1 MIESADS
8 TELLMD
14 ADATPTP
21 PTVTRSG
28 WHCRRIVIVFGV
40 IIIGLVILGFWQPWR
55 NPRLPDGKDS
65 TPIEGAVQWTFDDP
79 RLTFPTPYRN
89 VRPEVKYVGDAACAG
104 CHVSHSDKYR
114 QHPMGRSL
122 ATVANATP
130 LERYDVLAH
139 NPFKAGI
146 YNYRIEHEKDRVR
159 HLETVND
166 RTGRAVAETTAEV
179 NYVVGSGRNGRAYLI
194 DRDGYLFASP
204 ITWYPLKGIWDLSPG
219 YEKNNPHFGRAIN
232 PSCLFC
238 HANHADHISGTA
250 NRYHTPNVHAE
261 AIGCERC
268 HGPGE
273 LHVQRRAGGM
283 PVAGLDETIV
293 NPSKLEHSLRE
304 AVCQQCHLQ
313 GHQRVL
319 RRGCDTF
326 DYRPGLP
333 LHLFMSDFVDPAKET
348 DEAKFVG
355 SVEQMYASGCF
366 QKGKGAGK
374 LGCISCHDP
383 HSVPLPEQKVAF
395 YRDRCMNCHKDRGCS
410 LPLAVRPENNCVACH
425 MPPTGSDLRHTTIT
439 DHRVLRQPGPRKP
452 HPLAPK
458 APPDERPA
466 PKETT
471 LVNFH
476 AYLIP
481 TPGSEDDRDLAI
493 ALMREADRRKPT
505 GTGRGLVEGALSQL
519 DAAIQRAD
527 NDVGAL
533 EARGNALWDLGRR
546 DEAAADYD
554 RVLKLAPDREGTLYR
569 AADLAQRRGQLDTA
583 RLYAERAIQV
593 NPWRWEYHLTLA
605 KVYAQGNDWASA
617 AKECREVHKLYA
629 TNPESRHLLV
639 VSLLRQKDKSEAKR
653 EFDILMEL
661 NPPKP
666 EELRRWFELQMR

>member
-1 MIESADS
+1 
-8 TELLMD
+8 MD

-21 PTVTRSG
+21 PSDARLGSHRS
-28 WHCRRIVIVFGV
+28 RNLILFGV
-40 IIIGLVILGFWQPWR
+40 VILAIVVLGFWQPWR
-55 NPRLPDGKDS
+55 DPRLPGGTDT
-65 TPIEGAVQWTFDDP
+65 TPIEGSAQWKFSDP
-79 RLTFPTPYRN
+79 RLTYPTPYRN
-89 VRPEVKYVGDAACAG
+89 VRPEVNYVGDAACAG
-104 CHVSHSDKYR
+104 CHISHSDKYR

-130 LERYDVLAH
+130 LERYDLHAH
-139 NPFKAGI
+139 NPFKAGLFT
-146 YNYRIEHEKDRVR
+146 YRIEQEKDGVR
-159 HLETVND
+159 HAESVD
-166 RTGRAVAETTAEV
+166 GRSGLAVAETSAKV

-204 ITWYPLKGIWDLSPG
+204 ITWYPIKGIWDLSPG
-219 YEKNNPHFGRAIN
+219 YEKNNPHFGRPIT

-238 HANHADHISGTA
+238 HANHADHVSGTA
-250 NRYHTPNVHAE
+250 NRYRTPNFHGE

-273 LHVQRRAGGM
+273 LHVQRRAEEM
-283 PVAGLDETIV
+283 PVTGLDETIV

-319 RRGCDTF
+319 RQGTDTF

-333 LHLFMSDFVDPAKET
+333 FQLFMSDFVDPPKET

-355 SVEQMYASGCF
+355 SVEQMYASTCF
-366 QKGKGAGK
+366 QKGEGAGK

-383 HSVPLPEQKVAF
+383 HSVPLPERKVAF
-395 YRDRCMNCHKDRGCS
+395 YRDRCMNCHKDRGCN
-410 LPLAVRPENNCVACH
+410 LPLAARPENNCVACH

-439 DHRVLRQPGPRKP
+439 DHRVLRQPEAKRPK
-452 HPLAPK
+452 PLAMK
-458 APPDERPA
+458 APPDQRPA
-466 PKETT
+466 TKEAT

-476 AYLIP
+476 AHLIP
-481 TPGSEDDRDLAI
+481 SPGPEDDRDLAI
-493 ALMREADRRKPT
+493 ALMREADRRKTT
-505 GTGRGLVEGALSQL
+505 GTGRGLVERALPLL
-519 DAAIQRAD
+519 DAAIQRD
-527 NDVGAL
+527 ENDVVAL
-533 EARGNALWDLGRR
+533 EARGNVLWDLRRR

-554 RVLKLAPDREGTLYR
+554 RVLKLAPGREGTLFL
-569 AADLAQRRGQLDTA
+569 AADLALRLGQLDTA
-583 RLYAERAIQV
+583 RLYVERAIQV

-639 VSLLRQKDKSEAKR
+639 GSLLRQKDKAEAKR

-666 EELRRWFELQMR
+666 EELRRWFEQQMR